1 GEDKVG
7 QVNQTTPNGK
17 PDFHISVS
25 GLRGIPNK
33 VTITND
39 NNGIWETPFNGT
51 NWIIATQYD
60 GSGNGELWF
69 EQYSSNKFH
78 VKVRYSDGTTDEA
91 DATNQNT
98 TPLSFA
104 SLSPVNLTFGNQII
118 GTSTALQQVS
128 LSNSGNAPLS
138 ISGITITADSSQ
150 PSTCT
155 STLTAG
161 PQCSV
166 SVKFQPLVI
175 GPR

>member
-39 NNGIWETPFNGT
+39 NNGIWETPFNGM

-60 GSGNGELWF
+60 GTGNGDFWF
-69 EQYSSNKFH
+69 DQYPSNKFH

-91 DATNQNT
+91 DAANQNT

-128 LSNSGNAPLS
+128 LSNSGNAHLS
-138 ISGITITADSSQ
+138 VSATTITEDFSES
-150 PSTCT
+150 STCPP
-155 STLTAG
+155 TLSA
-161 PQCSV
+161 
-166 SVKFQPLVI
+166 
-175 GPR
+175 R